1 MVTQAYNP
9 SIREIKAERFQIQ
22 GHLGIHSQTQS
33 QKPGTVV
40 HTYNP
45 STRELKAR

>member
-22 GHLGIHSQTQS
+22 GHLGIVARLNLK
-33 QKPGTVV
+33 KPGVAV
-40 HTYNP
+40 HTYTP